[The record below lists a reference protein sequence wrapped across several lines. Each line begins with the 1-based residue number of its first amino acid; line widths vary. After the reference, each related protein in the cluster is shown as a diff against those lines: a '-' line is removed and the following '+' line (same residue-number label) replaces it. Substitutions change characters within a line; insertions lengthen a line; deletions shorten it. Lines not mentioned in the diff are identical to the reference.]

1 MGGKVKCF
9 EIDVGVLY
17 GILFY
22 FWRLWGK
29 IVASSATMTK
39 LVIETMTG
47 FIGVGMTGRVR
58 LWRGAEGSH
67 PVKFATCGSKSLATV
82 QVATG
87 GRGIPSL
94 GTADG
99 KWKLR

>member
-1 MGGKVKCF
+1 MKRF
-9 EIDVGVLY
+9 EIDVGLLY

-29 IVASSATMTK
+29 IVASSEPITE

-67 PVKFATCGSKSLATV
+67 PVKFATNGSKL
-82 QVATG
+82 
-87 GRGIPSL
+87 
-94 GTADG
+94 
-99 KWKLR
+99 

>member
-1 MGGKVKCF
+1 MKRF
-9 EIDVGVLY
+9 EIDVALLY

-29 IVASSATMTK
+29 IVASSAGMPGV
-39 LVIETMTG
+39 VIATMTG
-47 FIGVGMTGRVR
+47 FIGVGTTGRVR

-67 PVKFATCGSKSLATV
+67 PVKFATSGSKSLATV

>member
-1 MGGKVKCF
+1 MKRF

-29 IVASSATMTK
+29 IVASSAGMPGV
-39 LVIETMTG
+39 VIATMTG
-47 FIGVGMTGRVR
+47 FIGAAMTSGLAMERCRRQPPCKVCDQR
-58 LWRGAEGSH
+58 EQ
-67 PVKFATCGSKSLATV
+67 TLATV
-82 QVATG
+82 QVAAG
-87 GRGIPSL
+87 GRGLPSL

-99 KWKLR
+99 K

>member
-1 MGGKVKCF
+1 MKYF
-9 EIDVGVLY
+9 EIDVGGIVWHFVLF
-17 GILFY
+17 LE
-22 FWRLWGK
+22 
-29 IVASSATMTK
+29 IVASSATMTE

-67 PVKFATCGSKSLATV
+67 PVKFATSGSKSLATV

-87 GRGIPSL
+87 GRGLPSL

>member
-1 MGGKVKCF
+1 MKYF
-9 EIDVGVLY
+9 EIDVGGIVWHFVLF
-17 GILFY
+17 LE
-22 FWRLWGK
+22 
-29 IVASSATMTK
+29 IVASSATMTE

-67 PVKFATCGSKSLATV
+67 PVKFATSGSKSLATV

-87 GRGIPSL
+87 GRGLPSL

-99 KWKLR
+99 KWKGR

>member
-1 MGGKVKCF
+1 MWGYCMAFCF
-9 EIDVGVLY
+9 IFGD
-17 GILFY
+17 
-22 FWRLWGK
+22 WWGK
-29 IVASSATMTK
+29 IVASSETITE

-58 LWRGAEGSH
+58 LWRGAKGSH
-67 PVKFATCGSKSLATV
+67 PVKFATSGSKSLATV